1 MVAAKMRCD
10 QKPVAFASFQ
20 YDTPRQV
27 MTVAP
32 LVSGLRS
39 IIHFSLPVTGSSAEM
54 RLRGLHR
61 YSVLLA
67 RIGVASNAS
76 CLISPRPVGPTP
88 DMSPVRYIQATFR
101 SFTLSGVIWVLA
113 L

>member
-1 MVAAKMRCD
+1 
-10 QKPVAFASFQ
+10 
-20 YDTPRQV
+20 

-32 LVSGLRS
+32 LVSGFRS
-39 IIHFSLPVTGSSAEM
+39 VIHFSLPVVGSRAAM

-67 RIGVASNAS
+67 RIGVASNAR
-76 CLISPRPVGPTP
+76 LFTSPGPFLPTP
-88 DMSPVRYIQATFR
+88 ARSPVRYIQATLR

-113 L
+113 LYRWPVALWRQP